1 VVNVVA
7 KRAAPP
13 SRATQD
19 ALETLGN
26 QIKEA
31 RIRRGWTQSNL
42 AARAGIDSR
51 TVSAIEKGAP
61 TVSIGT
67 VFNTAFITGVDL
79 FGLEGDDLALARR
92 RGQERL
98 ALLPTRIRNDST
110 EDDTDADF

>member
-1 VVNVVA
+1 MAGHIV
-7 KRAAPP
+7 PP
-13 SRATQD
+13 SRGTRD
-19 ALETLGN
+19 ALQALGN

-42 AARAGIDSR
+42 AARVGIDAR

-67 VFNTAFITGVDL
+67 VFNTSIVVGVDL

-98 ALLPTRIRNDST
+98 ALLPKRIRDNSPQDS
-110 EDDTDADF
+110 DADF

>member
-1 VVNVVA
+1 MGRHVVPA
-7 KRAAPP
+7 
-13 SRATQD
+13 SRATRD
-19 ALETLGN
+19 ALQTLGN
-26 QIKEA
+26 QIREA

-42 AARAGIDSR
+42 AARAGIDAR

-67 VFNTAFITGVDL
+67 VFNTSFIVGVDL

-98 ALLPTRIRNDST
+98 ALLPKRVRDNAPQDS
-110 EDDTDADF
+110 DADF